1 VPLSLKRHDA
11 PALAWRV
18 MAHLVRYP
26 QTVGS
31 ETPPKGPSSGARPQ
45 RLDSWKEIASHL
57 GRGIRTVQRWE
68 REEGLPVHRLS
79 HVKRGTVYADG
90 AELTAWWERRSRAPA
105 ERSAGPEAERRTLP
119 QLVRVTSTSAVTFS
133 PSFSS
138 DGKMIAYVSD
148 AGQDGETP
156 QIWLQQIGGT
166 AIRVTSGQ
174 CECADPSFSHDDTR
188 IIFTAQGS
196 GSLNLYETPA
206 FGGTPRLLK
215 RAAKSGRLSPDG
227 RSLAYVSLEA
237 PHGVRVAAADG
248 TGDRI
253 VGDLTD
259 PSFVVWSPTSRQLLV
274 HGHPRADL
282 EPDYWI
288 IPVDGGPGV
297 NTGVLQRSRELGLFV
312 VSSPPAWTAGGVI
325 FAAAGRNGVGV
336 FRQRLDRNE
345 SHAVGTPEPLSRG
358 TELSWHPTVAAG
370 RLAFVSAHGDMN
382 LWSIAIDAASG
393 ESYGPLRRL
402 TRGPGILSHLTVTAD
417 GRMLAYFSSRGGDAD
432 VYVRDLDS
440 GSETIVSTEPAGVGK
455 GFPALSPS
463 GRQLAFGVRMTGP
476 RASRPLFVADLT
488 TGRSR
493 QICEN
498 CGARSRQWLDE
509 RYVIVETFGSR
520 LNRFLVIDTMDG
532 SQRDLLGSA
541 DRSLSNPR
549 VSPDGRWLAFDATT
563 PGRVPSVIVAPFS
576 LTSTPRE
583 TKWIVV
589 DAGASHPFWSRDGR
603 LLYYLAT
610 TPTVELRSQVRARR
624 MAKDSGAPEGDAFTV
639 LTLRETLATTVVTG
653 TAPIAAPDQILLVL
667 GDVRGDIWMMD
678 LD

>member
-1 VPLSLKRHDA
+1 
-11 PALAWRV
+11 
-18 MAHLVRYP
+18 MAHPVRYP
-26 QTVGS
+26 QGVGS
-31 ETPPKGPSSGARPQ
+31 EPPPKGTSSAARQ

-68 REEGLPVHRLS
+68 RDEGLPVHRLD
-79 HVKRGTVYADG
+79 HIKRGTVYADC
-90 AELTAWWERRSRAPA
+90 AELTAWWERRSRTPAPKPA
-105 ERSAGPEAERRTLP
+105 PPETERRAVP
-119 QLVRVTSTSAVTFS
+119 QLERVTSTSAVTFS
-133 PSFSS
+133 PSLSS

-148 AGQDGETP
+148 GGQDGETP

-166 AIRVTSGQ
+166 AIRVTSNQ
-174 CECADPSFSHDDTR
+174 IECADPSFSHDDTR
-188 IIFTAQGS
+188 IIFTAHGD
-196 GSLNLYETPA
+196 GGLNLYETPA

-215 RAAKSGRLSPDG
+215 RAAKGGRLSPDG

-237 PHGVRVAAADG
+237 PHGVRVAAADA

-253 VGDLTD
+253 VGDLID
-259 PSFVVWSPTSRQLLV
+259 VSFVIWSPASRHLLV
-274 HGHPRADL
+274 HAHPRPDL

-288 IPVDGGPGV
+288 IPVDGGSAV

-312 VSSPPAWTAGGVI
+312 VSSPAWADDAVI

-336 FRQRLDRNE
+336 YRQRLDRDGF
-345 SHAVGTPEPLSRG
+345 HAVGAPEPLSRG
-358 TELSWHPTVAAG
+358 TELSWYPTVAAG

-393 ESYGPLRRL
+393 QPYGPLRRL

-509 RYVIVETFGSR
+509 RYLLVETFGSR

-549 VSPDGRWLAFDATT
+549 VSADGRWLAFDATT

-576 LTSTPRE
+576 LTSTPPE
-583 TKWIVV
+583 TEWIVV
-589 DAGASHPFWSRDGR
+589 DERASHPFWSRDSR

-610 TPTVELRSQVRARR
+610 TPTVELRGLVRARR
-624 MAKDSGAPEGDAFTV
+624 MSVEPGGPEGDAFTV
-639 LTLRETLATTVVTG
+639 LMLREMLATTLVTG

>member
-1 VPLSLKRHDA
+1 
-11 PALAWRV
+11 
-18 MAHLVRYP
+18 
-26 QTVGS
+26 
-31 ETPPKGPSSGARPQ
+31 
-45 RLDSWKEIASHL
+45 
-57 GRGIRTVQRWE
+57 
-68 REEGLPVHRLS
+68 
-79 HVKRGTVYADG
+79 
-90 AELTAWWERRSRAPA
+90 
-105 ERSAGPEAERRTLP
+105 
-119 QLVRVTSTSAVTFS
+119 
-133 PSFSS
+133 
-138 DGKMIAYVSD
+138 MIAYVSD
-148 AGQDGETP
+148 GGQDGETP

-166 AIRVTSGQ
+166 AIRVTSNQ
-174 CECADPSFSHDDTR
+174 IECADPSFSHDDTR
-188 IIFTAQGS
+188 IIFTAHGD
-196 GSLNLYETPA
+196 GGLNLYETPA

-215 RAAKSGRLSPDG
+215 RAAKGGRLSPDG

-237 PHGVRVAAADG
+237 PHGVRVAAADA

-253 VGDLTD
+253 VGDLID
-259 PSFVVWSPTSRQLLV
+259 VSFVIWSPASRHLLV
-274 HGHPRADL
+274 HAHPRPDL

-288 IPVDGGPGV
+288 IPVDGGSAV

-312 VSSPPAWTAGGVI
+312 VSSPAWADDAVI

-336 FRQRLDRNE
+336 YRQRLDRDGF
-345 SHAVGTPEPLSRG
+345 HAVGAPEPLSRG
-358 TELSWHPTVAAG
+358 TELSWYPTVAAG

-393 ESYGPLRRL
+393 QPYGPLRRL

-463 GRQLAFGVRMTGP
+463 GRQLAFGVRMSGP

-509 RYVIVETFGSR
+509 RYLLVETFGSR

-549 VSPDGRWLAFDATT
+549 VSADGRWLAFDATT

-576 LTSTPRE
+576 LTSTPPE
-583 TKWIVV
+583 TEWIVV
-589 DAGASHPFWSRDGR
+589 DERASHPFWSRDSR

-610 TPTVELRSQVRARR
+610 TPTVELRGLVRARR
-624 MAKDSGAPEGDAFTV
+624 MSREPGGPEGDAFTV
-639 LTLRETLATTVVTG
+639 LMLREMLATTLVTG